1 MWRGWHNIHALIHG
15 FSIMISRD
23 NISIYPFLIIA
34 LVEYYE
40 ITAAVVTT
48 EHGTSR
54 LLTTNCCRE
63 LLPPGVS
70 ITNHLHHSPIRSQTK
85 SIMYGRQ
92 NVNAWEF
99 YCFRVHAN
107 APFAQETFRK
117 VTWAVKLIGNS
128 QLLCLAEQS
137 LTLVK
142 HFSLCLHPSTQLWRH
157 PITKINQLYES
168 GLT

>member
-1 MWRGWHNIHALIHG
+1 
-15 FSIMISRD
+15 MISRD
-23 NISIYPFLIIA
+23 NISIYPFLITA

-40 ITAAVVTT
+40 ITAAAVPT

-54 LLTTNCCRE
+54 LLATTNCYRD
-63 LLPPGVS
+63 LLPSGVS

-85 SIMYGRQ
+85 RIMYGRQ
-92 NVNAWEF
+92 NVKAVEF
-99 YCFRVHAN
+99 YCFPVHAN
-107 APFAQETFRK
+107 ASFPQETFRK

-137 LTLVK
+137 LTLAK

-157 PITKINQLYES
+157 PITKINQLHES
-168 GLT
+168 GSTYSGDVNLHGDAA